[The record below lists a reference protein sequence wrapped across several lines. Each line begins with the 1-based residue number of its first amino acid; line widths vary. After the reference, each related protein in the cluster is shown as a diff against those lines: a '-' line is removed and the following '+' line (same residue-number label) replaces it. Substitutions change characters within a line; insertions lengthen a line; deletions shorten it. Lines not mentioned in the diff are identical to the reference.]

1 MAIVSS
7 MKGGNGTLNRGMFVM
22 EKRISEV
29 LARHKVRLVRLEI
42 SKLFG
47 NILLIVAAPHVQ
59 LRFVRDRG
67 YNSCEVCKRNDGLH
81 WEDDMLSAS
90 LRFCNLPDF
99 CDFVDR
105 VLTAKSL

>member
-1 MAIVSS
+1 
-7 MKGGNGTLNRGMFVM
+7 MKGGNGTLNGGVRVI

-29 LARHKVRLVRLEI
+29 LARHKVRLVKLEI

-59 LRFVRDRG
+59 LRFVCDRG
-67 YNSCEVCKRNDGLH
+67 CNSCEVCKRNDGLH
-81 WEDDMLSAS
+81 WEDDMPSAFP
-90 LRFCNLPDF
+90 RFCNLPDF

-105 VLTAKSL
+105 VLTVKSL